1 MSVDHASAVAAP
13 WRPRDKTC
21 RSDGRRWRS
30 WTSPD
35 RRTPR
40 LPSASTSDEV
50 ESLHI
55 RARAMRSIAVLT
67 AAVLA
72 TVVSPANAEKL
83 KLRCE
88 SPLVPSASSTLYIDE
103 VNGRIT
109 QIWDS
114 TGYEETSPATFKD
127 GVWRWLGWRSQE
139 GGRVIDISLDRR
151 TGEIFGTTLKEALA
165 TRAVL
170 SLT

>member
-1 MSVDHASAVAAP
+1 
-13 WRPRDKTC
+13 
-21 RSDGRRWRS
+21 
-30 WTSPD
+30 
-35 RRTPR
+35 
-40 LPSASTSDEV
+40 
-50 ESLHI
+50 
-55 RARAMRSIAVLT
+55 MRSIAVFT

-88 SPLVPSASSTLYIDE
+88 NPLVPSASSTLYIDE

-114 TGYEETSPATFKD
+114 TGYEDTSPATFKE
-127 GVWRWLGWRSQE
+127 GVWRWVGWRSQE
-139 GGRVIDISLDRR
+139 SGWAIDISLDRR
-151 TGEIFGTTLKEALA
+151 TGEIFGKPLGEALA

>member
-1 MSVDHASAVAAP
+1 MVEGLQLLLLSQPAP
-13 WRPRDKTC
+13 PV
-21 RSDGRRWRS
+21 
-30 WTSPD
+30 
-35 RRTPR
+35 RTPG
-40 LPSASTSDEV
+40 LDGVDP
-50 ESLHI
+50 LHI
-55 RARAMRSIAVLT
+55 LSRAMRSIAALT

-72 TVVSPANAEKL
+72 AVVSPANAEKL

-114 TGYEETSPATFKD
+114 TGYEDTSPATFKE
-127 GVWRWLGWRSQE
+127 GVWRWVGWRSQE
-139 GGRVIDISLDRR
+139 SGWASDISLDRR
-151 TGEIFGTTLKEALA
+151 TGEIFGKPLGEALA

>member
-1 MSVDHASAVAAP
+1 MVEGLQLLLLSQPAP
-13 WRPRDKTC
+13 PL
-21 RSDGRRWRS
+21 
-30 WTSPD
+30 
-35 RRTPR
+35 RTPG
-40 LPSASTSDEV
+40 LDGV
-50 ESLHI
+50 DSLHI

-109 QIWDS
+109 QIWDP
-114 TGYEETSPATFKD
+114 TGYEETSPATFED
-127 GVWRWLGWRSQE
+127 GV
-139 GGRVIDISLDRR
+139 
-151 TGEIFGTTLKEALA
+151 
-165 TRAVL
+165 
-170 SLT
+170 

>member
-50 ESLHI
+50 KSLHI

-114 TGYEETSPATFKD
+114 TGYEDTSPATFKE
-127 GVWRWLGWRSQE
+127 GVWRWLGWRTRESD
-139 GGRVIDISLDRR
+139 GVIDISLDRR
-151 TGEIFGTTLKEALA
+151 TGEIFGTTPSGKLLPLGPFC
-165 TRAVL
+165 R
-170 SLT
+170 

>member
-1 MSVDHASAVAAP
+1 
-13 WRPRDKTC
+13 
-21 RSDGRRWRS
+21 
-30 WTSPD
+30 
-35 RRTPR
+35 
-40 LPSASTSDEV
+40 
-50 ESLHI
+50 
-55 RARAMRSIAVLT
+55 MRSIAVFT

-88 SPLVPSASSTLYIDE
+88 NPLVPSASSTLYIDE

-114 TGYEETSPATFKD
+114 TGYEDTSPATFKE
-127 GVWRWLGWRSQE
+127 GVWRWVGWRSQE
-139 GGRVIDISLDRR
+139 SGWASDISLDRR
-151 TGEIFGTTLKEALA
+151 TGEIFVNPLGEALA

>member
-1 MSVDHASAVAAP
+1 
-13 WRPRDKTC
+13 
-21 RSDGRRWRS
+21 
-30 WTSPD
+30 
-35 RRTPR
+35 
-40 LPSASTSDEV
+40 
-50 ESLHI
+50 
-55 RARAMRSIAVLT
+55 MRSIAVFT

-88 SPLVPSASSTLYIDE
+88 NPLVPSASSTLYIDE

-127 GVWRWLGWRSQE
+127 GVWRWLGWRTRESD
-139 GGRVIDISLDRR
+139 GVIDISLDRR
-151 TGEIFGTTLKEALA
+151 TGETFGTTPRGSSCHSGRFVVDITILRQRI
-165 TRAVL
+165 RAISRFISTSTSGSRGSSSSRPRKSQRSVI
-170 SLT
+170 SDP

>member
-1 MSVDHASAVAAP
+1 
-13 WRPRDKTC
+13 
-21 RSDGRRWRS
+21 
-30 WTSPD
+30 
-35 RRTPR
+35 
-40 LPSASTSDEV
+40 
-50 ESLHI
+50 
-55 RARAMRSIAVLT
+55 MRSIAVLT
-67 AAVLA
+67 VAVLA

-83 KLRCE
+83 KLRCG
-88 SPLVPSASSTLYIDE
+88 SPQIPSPFSTLYLDE

-114 TGYEETSPATFKD
+114 TGYEETSPATLND

>member
-1 MSVDHASAVAAP
+1 MVEGLQLLLLSQPAP
-13 WRPRDKTC
+13 PV
-21 RSDGRRWRS
+21 
-30 WTSPD
+30 
-35 RRTPR
+35 RTPG
-40 LPSASTSDEV
+40 LDGV
-50 ESLHI
+50 DSLHI
-55 RARAMRSIAVLT
+55 RSRAMRSIAVLT

-127 GVWRWLGWRSQE
+127 GVWRWVGWRSE
-139 GGRVIDISLDRR
+139 ESGWASNVGLDRR
-151 TGEIFGTTLKEALA
+151 TGEIVGVYPSGEIFGPIGPIC
-165 TRAVL
+165 R
-170 SLT
+170 